1 MKFKFKKHLPILLT
15 VLLACV
21 VYIWKL
27 WDEGLANLYY
37 SAGVYSMGQ
46 SFHAFFY
53 NSIDSVGFISIDKP
67 PLGLWIQVLFTK
79 ILGFNGMAILLP
91 QALAGVFSVY
101 LIYKIIN
108 KRFGQTAGIVSALVL
123 ALTPIL
129 AAVNRNNTIDGI
141 LILMLI
147 LASEY
152 TIKSA
157 EKSSIKYL
165 IIANLFIGLGFN
177 LKMLQAYM
185 IVPAV
190 YSTYFLFCK
199 EKISKRV
206 ISSAISIV
214 ILIIGSFSWI
224 MAVDF
229 TPAQNRP
236 YVGSSGTN
244 SELNLTLGNNGI
256 GRLIGRDSGG
266 GSNNNMPSQQ
276 NSRINEQ
283 NNNFSR
289 KPNDD
294 AKNRPPKGNLPQQK
308 TVNSRGPGGEG
319 GSTSIFR
326 LYNNNIAGQISWFLL
341 PALMVSVLCL
351 YKLFRKKLE
360 VSSKNISLFYF
371 TMCFIPM
378 FIYFSFSSGMV
389 HRYYLA
395 MLSPAI
401 AGLIGIG
408 VSVLIEKYSQNK
420 SIIIVIFVASAAS
433 QLYIQSLYKD
443 WLNWILPLCAV
454 AFAVSII
461 LIFWEIKNRV
471 KNEIIALPIAVL
483 LILPGIWSF
492 TPIIYGNNAQLPIAG
507 PELVNQGDLF
517 DRHPDLS
524 NLITFLKEN
533 RGDAK
538 YIASVPSA
546 MDMGAELILQSG
558 EPVMVLGGFNGG
570 DNPLTLEKYKNMIS
584 TGKIKYAIITKNKD
598 KQSSIDNDK
607 SGGNINDWII
617 KNCTPV
623 KNQSN
628 EFTLYK
634 LSIN

>member
-1 MKFKFKKHLPILLT
+1 MKFKVKKHVPILLT

-21 VYIWKL
+21 VYIWRL
-27 WDEGLANLYY
+27 WDEGLSNLYY

-79 ILGFNGMAILLP
+79 IFGFNGMAILLP
-91 QALAGVFSVY
+91 EALAGVLSVY

-108 KRFGQTAGIVSALVL
+108 KRFGLTSGIASALVL

-129 AAVNRNNTIDGI
+129 ASVNRNNTIDGI

-147 LASEY
+147 LATDQ
-152 TIKSA
+152 TIKAA
-157 EKSSIKYL
+157 EKSSIKHL
-165 IIANLFIGLGFN
+165 IFASLFIGLGFN
-177 LKMLQAYM
+177 VKTLQAYM
-185 IVPAV
+185 ILPAV
-190 YSTYFLFCK
+190 YLTYFLFSK
-199 EKISKRV
+199 EKLLKRIS
-206 ISSAISIV
+206 SSAISIV
-214 ILIIGSFSWI
+214 ILVMVSFSWI

-229 TPAQNRP
+229 TPVQNRP

-256 GRLIGRDSGG
+256 GRLIGNGSGG
-266 GSNNNMPSQQ
+266 GNKN
-276 NSRINEQ
+276 
-283 NNNFSR
+283 
-289 KPNDD
+289 
-294 AKNRPPKGNLPQQK
+294 NRPPNQNGDDKISPTKENPVQQNNDNSKGP
-308 TVNSRGPGGEG
+308 SAEG
-319 GSTSIFR
+319 GATSIFR
-326 LYNNNIAGQISWFLL
+326 LYNSTIGGQISWFLF
-341 PALMVSVLCL
+341 PALMVSLLCL
-351 YKLFRKKLE
+351 YQLFRRKLE
-360 VSSKNISLFYF
+360 ASSKNITLFYF

-408 VSVLIEKYSQNK
+408 VSFLSEKYSQNK
-420 SIIIVIFVASAAS
+420 SIIIIIFASCAAT
-433 QLYIQSLYKD
+433 QLYIQSLYKN
-443 WLNWILPLCAV
+443 WLNWLLPLCAMIFV
-454 AFAVSII
+454 GAIISI
-461 LIFWEIKNRV
+461 FFEIKNKV
-471 KNEIIALPIAVL
+471 KSEFIILTMAVL

-492 TPIIYGNNAQLPIAG
+492 TPIIYGNNAQIPIAG
-507 PELVNQGDLF
+507 PELKGQGDLF
-517 DRHPDLS
+517 DRRLDFS

-533 RGDAK
+533 RGDAT

-570 DNPLTLEKYKNMIS
+570 DKPSTLDEYKNMIS
-584 TGKIKYAIITKNKD
+584 TGKVKYAIITNNKD
-598 KQSSIDNDK
+598 DK
-607 SGGNINDWII
+607 SGGDINDWII
-617 KNCTPV
+617 ANCSPIEE
-623 KNQSN
+623 QSN
-628 EFTLYK
+628 GFTLYK
-634 LSIN
+634 LSID

>member
-1 MKFKFKKHLPILLT
+1 MKFKLKKNLPILLT

-21 VYIWKL
+21 IYIWKL

-79 ILGFNGMAILLP
+79 IFGFNGMAIVLP
-91 QALAGVFSVY
+91 EALASVFSVY

-108 KRFGQTAGIVSALVL
+108 KRFGQTAGIISALVL

-129 AAVNRNNTIDGI
+129 VAVSRNNTIDGI
-141 LILMLI
+141 LIFMLI
-147 LASEY
+147 LASDQ
-152 TIKSA
+152 TIKAS
-157 EKSSIKYL
+157 EKSSIKHL
-165 IIANLFIGLGFN
+165 IIASLFIGLGFN
-177 LKMLQAYM
+177 VKMLQAYM

-190 YSTYFLFCK
+190 YSTYFLFSK
-199 EKISKRV
+199 EKILKRM

-214 ILIIGSFSWI
+214 ILVIVSFSWI

-244 SELNLTLGNNGI
+244 SEINLTLGNNGM
-256 GRLIGRDSGG
+256 GRLIGRASGG
-266 GSNNNMPSQQ
+266 GNNSHMTSQQ
-276 NSRINEQ
+276 NGRKNEPG
-283 NNNFSR
+283 NNPPG
-289 KPNDD
+289 KTKAED
-294 AKNRPPKGNLPQQK
+294 KNRPPSGNSPQPKPMNGQ
-308 TVNSRGPGGEG
+308 GLGGEG
-319 GSTSIFR
+319 GPTSIFR
-326 LYNNNIAGQISWFLL
+326 LYNNNIAGQISWFLF
-341 PALMVSVLCL
+341 PALMVSLLCL
-351 YKLFRKKLE
+351 YQLFRKKLE
-360 VSSKNISLFYF
+360 PSSKNISLFYF
-371 TMCFIPM
+371 TMCFISM
-378 FIYFSFSSGMV
+378 FIYFSFSIGMV

-395 MLSPAI
+395 MLSSAI

-408 VSVLIEKYSQNK
+408 VSLLLEKYSENK
-420 SIIIVIFVASAAS
+420 SVIIAIFGASAAT

-443 WLNWILPLCAV
+443 WLNWLLPLCAV
-454 AFAVSII
+454 VFAVSIT
-461 LIFWEIKNRV
+461 LIFFGIKKRV
-471 KNEIIALPIAVL
+471 KKEIISIPIAAL

-517 DRHPDLS
+517 DRHPELS
-524 NLITFLKEN
+524 NLIIFLKDN
-533 RGDAK
+533 RGNAT

-570 DNPLTLEKYKNMIS
+570 DNPLTLEEYKNMIRI
-584 TGKIKYAIITKNKD
+584 GKIKYAIITKNKASINTD
-598 KQSSIDNDK
+598 NSS
-607 SGGNINDWII
+607 GNINDWII
-617 KNCTPV
+617 KNCTPI
-623 KNQSN
+623 KEQFNG
-628 EFTLYK
+628 FTLYK

>member
-1 MKFKFKKHLPILLT
+1 
-15 VLLACV
+15 
-21 VYIWKL
+21 
-27 WDEGLANLYY
+27 
-37 SAGVYSMGQ
+37 MGQ

-91 QALAGVFSVY
+91 EALAGVFSVY

-108 KRFGQTAGIVSALVL
+108 KRFGLVAGIVSALVL

-129 AAVNRNNTIDGI
+129 ASVNRNNTIDGI

-147 LASEY
+147 LASNQ
-152 TIKSA
+152 TIKAA
-157 EKSSIKYL
+157 EKSNIKHL
-165 IIANLFIGLGFN
+165 IFASLFIGLGFN
-177 LKMLQAYM
+177 VKTLQAYM

-190 YSTYFLFCK
+190 YLTYFLFSK
-199 EKISKRV
+199 EKILKR
-206 ISSAISIV
+206 ITSSAISIV
-214 ILIIGSFSWI
+214 ILVMVSFSWI

-256 GRLIGRDSGG
+256 GRLIGRESGG
-266 GSNNNMPSQQ
+266 GNNSNRTPKQNDGYGKGPS
-276 NSRINEQ
+276 
-283 NNNFSR
+283 
-289 KPNDD
+289 
-294 AKNRPPKGNLPQQK
+294 A
-308 TVNSRGPGGEG
+308 EG
-319 GSTSIFR
+319 GATSIFR
-326 LYNNNIAGQISWFLL
+326 LYNNTIAGQISWFLF
-341 PALMVSVLCL
+341 PALMVSLLCL
-351 YKLFRKKLE
+351 HQLFRRKLE
-360 VSSKNISLFYF
+360 ASSKNITLFYF

-408 VSVLIEKYSQNK
+408 VSFLIEKYYQNK
-420 SIIIVIFVASAAS
+420 SIIIILFGSCAAA

-443 WLNWILPLCAV
+443 WINWLLPLCVVIFVGAII
-454 AFAVSII
+454 SI
-461 LIFWEIKNRV
+461 FFEIRNKV
-471 KNEIIALPIAVL
+471 KSEIIALTMAVL

-492 TPIIYGNNAQLPIAG
+492 TPILYGNNAQMPIAG
-507 PELVNQGDLF
+507 PELKGQGDLF
-517 DRHPDLS
+517 DRRLDLS

-533 RGDAK
+533 RGDAT
-538 YIASVPSA
+538 YIASASSA
-546 MDMGAELILQSG
+546 MDMGADLILQSG

-570 DNPLTLEKYKNMIS
+570 DTPLTLDKYMEMIS
-584 TGKIKYAIITKNKD
+584 TGKIKYAIITNNTD
-598 KQSSIDNDK
+598 DK
-607 SGGNINDWII
+607 SGGDINDWII
-617 KNCTPV
+617 ENCSPADE
-623 KNQSN
+623 QSKG
-628 EFTLYK
+628 FTLYK